1 VNDLTETIAV
11 TAMIYLG
18 VVALLWTIKIIRN
31 KDHW

>member
-1 VNDLTETIAV
+1 MNDLVETIAV
-11 TAMIYLG
+11 TGMIYLG